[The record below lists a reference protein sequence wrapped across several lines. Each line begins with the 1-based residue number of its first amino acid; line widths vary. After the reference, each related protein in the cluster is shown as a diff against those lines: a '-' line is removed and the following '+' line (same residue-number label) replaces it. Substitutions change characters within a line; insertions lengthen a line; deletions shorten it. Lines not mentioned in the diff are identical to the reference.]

1 MTTPRTERRGRSR
14 ADSSQGPSEKTVN
27 IRRVSKVVKGGRRLS
42 FSALVAVGDGNGK
55 VGVGLGKASTIPDA
69 VRKASTTAQK
79 EMVKVELRNTSIPHV
94 VKAKYGAAM
103 VLMKPAP
110 VGTGIIAGPSI
121 RAVLE
126 MSGIKDIVTKSLGSQ
141 NPINVA
147 RATIQALGQLQK
159 AHGQQPTPKIE
170 SPMTDTK

>member
-1 MTTPRTERRGRSR
+1 MTTRRTERRGNA
-14 ADSSQGPSEKTVN
+14 ADQSPQTPSEKTVN

-42 FSALVAVGDGNGK
+42 FSALVAVGDGHGK

-69 VRKASTTAQK
+69 VRKASTSAQK
-79 EMVKVELRNTSIPHV
+79 EMVSVALKNTSIPHV
-94 VKAKYGAAM
+94 VKAKYGAAV
-103 VLMKPAP
+103 VLLKPAP

-126 MSGIKDIVTKSLGSQ
+126 MSGVQDIVTKSLGSQ

-147 RATIQALGQLQK
+147 WATVHALGQLQNIHRGRP
-159 AHGQQPTPKIE
+159 APTIE
-170 SPMTDTK
+170 SPVVNTE